1 MQDRDDPWYTGIR
14 RYRERDIHRERERE
28 RERERKIERGWV
40 CVRENIVIIATDLS
54 IGTFLKCLL
63 KVGT

>member
-14 RYRERDIHRERERE
+14 RYRERDAYMHRERKRERERVH
-28 RERERKIERGWV
+28 IE
-40 CVRENIVIIATDLS
+40 TDLS

-63 KVGT
+63 KVGM

>member
-14 RYRERDIHRERERE
+14 RYRERDRERERE
-28 RERERKIERGWV
+28 RERERIVSIE
-40 CVRENIVIIATDLS
+40 TDLS

-63 KVGT
+63 KVGM